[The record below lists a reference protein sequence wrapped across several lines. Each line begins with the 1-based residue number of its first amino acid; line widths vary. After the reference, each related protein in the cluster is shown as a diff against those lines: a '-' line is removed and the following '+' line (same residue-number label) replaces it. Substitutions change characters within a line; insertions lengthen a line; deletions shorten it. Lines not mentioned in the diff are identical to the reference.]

1 MPGTRP
7 GHKLVGVWLPDSF
20 HRAIGLLAAVNGET
34 TSDLIRRVLMREAID
49 RRDEV
54 HEATDEQRAEAPQ
67 S

>member
-7 GHKLVGVWLPDSF
+7 GHRLVGVWLPDEF
-20 HRAIGLLAAVNGET
+20 HRAIGLLAAVNKET

-54 HEATDEQRAEAPQ
+54 HEADEQRSEAAPR
-67 S
+67 